1 MRDRR
6 MFSNSIIEND
16 IFTELSFSTQC
27 LYFHLILKADDDGF
41 VSSPKKILRS
51 IGATEDDLQKL
62 IEIGYVDL
70 FESGVMIINHWR
82 IHNTIRNDRHKP
94 TIFQKE
100 FSQLSLDESEKYIRK
115 NNITDWLPN
124 GCQLVTESE
133 TNRLPNGCQLVA
145 ESETN
150 RLHNKVSN
158 KVSNKLINKGVEEKN
173 TFKKLTGEELKKLQ
187 GEFPNADIDK
197 WNVHYESYCKS
208 RGKTYKKPYETVR
221 NWINQEPNKFLKTQ
235 KDDYYEGLKKF

>member
-1 MRDRR
+1 MRDKR
-6 MFSNSIIEND
+6 MISNTIIEND
-16 IFTELSFSTQC
+16 IFTDLSFPTQC

-62 IEIGYVDL
+62 INIGYVDI
-70 FESGVMIINHWR
+70 FESGVLVINHWNV
-82 IHNTIRNDRHKP
+82 HNSIRKDRYKP

-100 FSQLSLDESEKYIRK
+100 FSQLSLDESEKYIKK
-115 NNITDWLPN
+115 NNITDWSPN
-124 GCQLVTESE
+124 GCHM
-133 TNRLPNGCQLVA
+133 VA
-145 ESETN
+145 ESVTD
-150 RLHNKVSN
+150 RLHKEVSKKVSN
-158 KVSNKLINKGVEEKN
+158 KVSKKGLEEKN
-173 TFKKLTGEELKKLQ
+173 TFKKLTGEEFKKLQ

>member
-1 MRDRR
+1 MRDKR
-6 MFSNSIIEND
+6 MISNTIIEND
-16 IFTELSFSTQC
+16 IFTELPFSAQC

-51 IGATEDDLQKL
+51 IGTTEDDLQKL
-62 IEIGYVDL
+62 INTGYVDI
-70 FESGVMIINHWR
+70 FDSGVLVINHWNV
-82 IHNTIRNDRHKP
+82 HNSIRKDTYKN

-100 FSQLSLDESEKYIRK
+100 FSQLGDKYIKR
-115 NNITDWLPN
+115 N
-124 GCQLVTESE
+124 GVTGSV
-133 TNRLPNGCQLVA
+133 TGTLRNCNSNGEGSV
-145 ESETN
+145 TGT
-150 RLHNKVSN
+150 LHNKVIN